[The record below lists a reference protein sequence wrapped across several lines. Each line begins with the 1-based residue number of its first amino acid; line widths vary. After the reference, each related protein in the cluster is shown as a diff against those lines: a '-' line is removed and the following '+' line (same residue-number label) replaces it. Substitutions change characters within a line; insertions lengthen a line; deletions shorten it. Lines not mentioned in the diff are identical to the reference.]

1 MALTPTNMTR
11 EEMIPDTEN
20 PDHDSRYWCLPPIRD
35 TPNERRGGTFA
46 MYLVGQGKIVGV
58 WHNWTVAKS
67 MVDGFP
73 QGAQSGH
80 QTRGGCVQEWQEHC
94 VLGVHPHPVDPRRA
108 GSAAASSSASLT
120 QTPRR
125 GTGRRID
132 PSLQEDLQK
141 YCMPILS
148 PPSPPPSRIQID
160 SDGPTSAATLSSASS
175 ESSITITGEIPPSAR
190 YYAIWG
196 GDVVFTSRSEARSA
210 FEDEEAEGNKPRL
223 LSTENY
229 EKALAFAEAVYWI

>member
-11 EEMIPDTEN
+11 EEMIPDTAN
-20 PDHDSRYWCLPPIRD
+20 PDHDPRYWCLPPIRD
-35 TPNERRGGTFA
+35 TPNERGGGTFA

-80 QTRGGCVQEWQEHC
+80 QTRAGCVREWQQHC

-108 GSAAASSSASLT
+108 GSAAGSASASLT

-125 GTGRRID
+125 GTGRRVD
-132 PSLQEDLQK
+132 PSLQEDLIACL
-141 YCMPILS
+141 YFRRRLTEV
-148 PPSPPPSRIQID
+148 D
-160 SDGPTSAATLSSASS
+160 SDDPALAGSTSSASS

-196 GDVVFTSRSEARSA
+196 GDVVFSSPSEARSA
-210 FEDEEAEGNKPRL
+210 FQDEEAEGNKPRL

-229 EKALAFAEAVYWI
+229 DKALAFAEAVYWI